1 MLRAD
6 HTGACNLSTPEV
18 EGGGLQV
25 PCQHGLDSVT
35 NVPNRKVKKKKTV
48 KHTETSTIPN
58 MCVLKKK
65 KNQKRVRQAQV
76 S

>member
-35 NVPNRKVKKKKTV
+35 NVPNRKVKKNSQAHRNLYNTKQVRFKEKK
-48 KHTETSTIPN
+48 ES
-58 MCVLKKK
+58 
-65 KNQKRVRQAQV
+65 KRVRRAQV

>member
-35 NVPNRKVKKKKTV
+35 NVPNRKVKKTV

-58 MCVLKKK
+58 KCVLKKK
-65 KNQKRVRQAQV
+65 KNQKE
-76 S
+76 